1 MKLLIVLTV
10 VAVLVLSQDD
20 FATWLRR
27 YQSHRDYM
35 HLSSEEKLLFAELV
49 LAADNDELDEFIDRA
64 GFLNVLKLMHHM
76 DGDDAQHFER
86 YLATL
91 EGWYYHSL
99 PPQEQQT
106 MDHLMQAVEN
116 NTVQQF
122 VDEEG
127 YGKILGLLSYM
138 DPHHAEDV
146 ARLLEASLAQLP
158 ARRSASKRER
168 EEPEH
173 ERQHWDDFL
182 HLLHEMHSGYYRQLP
197 DQELGTLDNLI
208 VAVQTRTVHQ
218 FVEEEGYG
226 NILGLL
232 GYLDPH
238 HSDEVLR
245 FLEVSEVPL

>member
-1 MKLLIVLTV
+1 
-10 VAVLVLSQDD
+10 
-20 FATWLRR
+20 
-27 YQSHRDYM
+27 
-35 HLSSEEKLLFAELV
+35 
-49 LAADNDELDEFIDRA
+49 
-64 GFLNVLKLMHHM
+64 M

-146 ARLLEASLAQLP
+146 ARLLE
-158 ARRSASKRER
+158 
-168 EEPEH
+168 
-173 ERQHWDDFL
+173 
-182 HLLHEMHSGYYRQLP
+182 MHSGYYRQLP

-232 GYLDPH
+232 GCEFICSCPYLSHARRRDTTI
-238 HSDEVLR
+238 S
-245 FLEVSEVPL
+245 